1 MTEAIVVRR
10 ATLADSDLIGR
21 TLADAFVDDPV
32 LRWLIPAGTSRR
44 AERLR
49 IYFTMRA
56 RSYLRQDKDVYV
68 VDDGRAAALW
78 WLGHTAWQ
86 APPAELAR
94 EARDAIRAFR
104 GRTVRAQRVQNHMM
118 SLHPDEANHWYLEAL
133 GTRGADQGNGL
144 GAALLRTVLDRADTE
159 AVATYLES
167 SCERNLSLYRRH
179 GFEVIEE
186 VSLLGNGPS
195 IWRMWREPQT

>member
-1 MTEAIVVRR
+1 MTEAIAVRR
-10 ATLADSDLIGR
+10 ATVADADLIGR

-32 LRWLIPAGTSRR
+32 LAWLIPPGASHRDRRLNIFFTSK
-44 AERLR
+44 
-49 IYFTMRA
+49 A

-86 APPAELAR
+86 SPAVEVAR

-104 GRTVRAQRVQNHMM
+104 GRTPRAQRVENHMM
-118 SLHPDEANHWYLEAL
+118 SMHPDEANHWYLELL
-133 GTRGADQGNGL
+133 GTRRIDQGNGL
-144 GAALLRTVLDRADTE
+144 GGEILRTVLKRADGE
-159 AVATYLES
+159 GVATYLEA
-167 SCERNLSLYRRH
+167 SCERNLRLYRRH
-179 GFEVIEE
+179 DFEVIEE
-186 VSLLGNGPS
+186 VRLLGNGPT